1 MTGTIPPDASVR
13 RLKAFGIILRG
24 LCAMPCRIATWRW
37 VLFLCLACIT
47 AQASDRQTGLDDYI
61 HAPDSHY
68 HYRLVQKKRV
78 AGCRDYLI
86 RMTSQQWLT
95 AAQVNHSVWEHW
107 VRVYIPDTVSST
119 TGLLY
124 IRGGSM
130 DDPRPAPNRDLESLA
145 TLTHTVTGEVYDI
158 PNEPLTF
165 AGDPFGAREEDQI
178 IAYTWRKFIDTGDSG
193 WPLRLP
199 MTKAAVRAMDTLTS
213 FAASGKGG
221 RHTVDRFVV
230 TGASKRGWTTW
241 ITAAI
246 DPRVVGIAPMVI
258 DLLHVI
264 PSFEHHYRVYGFW
277 APAIK
282 DYYDEHIMDELGN
295 RRFQELMDLV
305 DPYSYRECYTM
316 PKLII
321 NAAGDQFFLPDSSR
335 FYFDDLPGEKHLL
348 YEANADHS
356 LRGTDVN
363 QSIEAFY
370 QSIVEAGKRPA
381 LEWTFEPDGSIR
393 ATTDT
398 TPLSVTLWQAGN
410 PEHRDFRLEAIGK
423 AYQASPL
430 APESH
435 GVYVARVPK
444 VENRWAAFFIEFTF
458 PGPGK
463 YPLKFTTS
471 VRVLPDTAP
480 FPPPEKGKTRMQS
493 KTEAAQ
499 H

>member
-1 MTGTIPPDASVR
+1 MLYRFRSRSVI
-13 RLKAFGIILRG
+13 F
-24 LCAMPCRIATWRW
+24 
-37 VLFLCLACIT
+37 FLLLACLT
-47 AQASDRQTGLDDYI
+47 AHAAERETALDTYVRT
-61 HAPDSHY
+61 PDSHY
-68 HYRLVQKKRV
+68 RYQVVEKKRV

-86 RMTSQQWLT
+86 HMTSQQWLT
-95 AAQVNHSVWEHW
+95 SKQVNHPVWEHW
-107 VRVYIPDTVSST
+107 VRIYIPDKVSSS

-124 IRGGSM
+124 ILGGSI
-130 DDPRPAPNRDLESLA
+130 DDPRPQPDHDLETLA
-145 TLTHTVTGEVYDI
+145 TLTHTVASEVFDI

-165 AGDPFGAREEDQI
+165 TNDPFGSRSEDQI
-178 IAYTWRKFIDTGDSG
+178 IAYTWRKFIDAGDSA

-199 MTKAAVRAMDTLTS
+199 MTKAAVRAMDTVTS
-213 FAASGKGG
+213 FAASKKGG
-221 RHTVDRFVV
+221 MHRVDHFIV

-241 ITAAI
+241 TTAAV

-258 DLLHVI
+258 DLLNVI

-282 DYYDEHIMDELGN
+282 DYYDEHLMDELGN

-305 DPYSYRECYTM
+305 EPYSYRDRYTM

-356 LRGTDVN
+356 LKGAEVN

-370 QSIVEAGKRPA
+370 QSVVEGGRRPSVQ
-381 LEWTFEPDGSIR
+381 WTFEPDGSIR

-398 TPLSVTLWQAGN
+398 TPLTVTLWQAVN
-410 PEHRDFRLEAIGK
+410 PNHRDVRLEAIGK

-430 APESH
+430 APESR
-435 GVYVARVPK
+435 GVYLARVPK
-444 VENRWAAFFIEFTF
+444 PEKGWTAFFIEFTF

-463 YPLKFTTS
+463 YPLKFTTA
-471 VRVLPDTAP
+471 VRILPDTEP
-480 FPPPEKGKTRMQS
+480 FPLPEKGKSHLQS
-493 KTEAAQ
+493 KSEAA